1 MECIPLFKSTH
12 PRFMGE
18 NLDKNKVLYERVV
31 KLASKY
37 GCTSAQLSLSWLL
50 HQGDDVIPIPGK
62 FMGH

>member
-1 MECIPLFKSTH
+1 
-12 PRFMGE
+12 MGE

-37 GCTSAQLSLSWLL
+37 GCTSAQLALSWLL

-62 FMGH
+62 FMVH